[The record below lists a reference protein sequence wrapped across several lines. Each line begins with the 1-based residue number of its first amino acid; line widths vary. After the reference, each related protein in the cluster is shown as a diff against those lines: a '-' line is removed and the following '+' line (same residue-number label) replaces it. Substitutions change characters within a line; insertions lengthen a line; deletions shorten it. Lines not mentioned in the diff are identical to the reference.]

1 MFEGRNLLIATKH
14 RKETVIAP
22 LFSDAFGVHC
32 FISDEIDTDSLG
44 TFSGEIARK
53 KNTIETLRD
62 KCDLAYKTVGADFV
76 MASEGSF
83 GQHAG

>member
-32 FISDEIDTDSLG
+32 FISDEFDTDSLG

-53 KNTIETLRD
+53 KKPFRNPM
-62 KCDLAYKTVGADFV
+62 AQTVWS
-76 MASEGSF
+76 MRCYW
-83 GQHAG
+83 HYC